1 MIRFHLDESADG
13 RLGRALRRRGF
24 DITFPVE
31 VGLLESSD
39 EEHLAFAFREGR
51 VVITQDDDFLKLHH
65 SGTKHAGIA
74 YYKPGRHTVAELVSF
89 VCLLHDCLES
99 AEMVGQIQYL

>member
-13 RLGRALRRRGF
+13 ILGRALRRRGF

-31 VGLLESSD
+31 VGLLEATD
-39 EEHLAFAFREGR
+39 EEHLAFGLREGR

-65 SGTKHAGIA
+65 LGTKHSGIA

-89 VCLLHDCLES
+89 ICLLHDCLEP
-99 AEMVGQIQYL
+99 AEMQGQVQYL